1 MSWLSGATCRVRY
14 AAGCGVLL
22 SLILSGCTPA
32 TTSETSAPGSELS
45 RAVIDLYLKIQL
57 ALFNGNTDELRMHAG
72 NIATAASALGAPA
85 MKISSAALQLASA
98 GDLADAR
105 AKFGTLSETIDT
117 YMTGLQLRPPEGVQV
132 AVCPMVNKPW
142 LQEGSTLAN
151 PYYGSAMP
159 TCGSFRN

>member
-72 NIATAASALGAPA
+72 NIATAAS
-85 MKISSAALQLASA
+85 
-98 GDLADAR
+98 R
-105 AKFGTLSETIDT
+105 WV
-117 YMTGLQLRPPEGVQV
+117 RP
-132 AVCPMVNKPW
+132 
-142 LQEGSTLAN
+142 
-151 PYYGSAMP
+151 
-159 TCGSFRN
+159 R

>member
-1 MSWLSGATCRVRY
+1 MSCLSGSTYRIRH
-14 AAGCGVLL
+14 AAVCGVLP
-22 SLILSGCTPA
+22 SLILSACTPA
-32 TTSETSAPGSELS
+32 ATSKTSAPGSEMS
-45 RAVIDLYLKIQL
+45 RAVIDPYLKIQL

-85 MKISSAALQLASA
+85 MKIDTAALQLAAA

-105 AKFGTLSETIDT
+105 AKFGTLSEAIDT
-117 YMTGLQLRPPEGVQV
+117 YMTGLQLPPPEGVHV
-132 AVCPMVNKPW
+132 AICPMVNKPW